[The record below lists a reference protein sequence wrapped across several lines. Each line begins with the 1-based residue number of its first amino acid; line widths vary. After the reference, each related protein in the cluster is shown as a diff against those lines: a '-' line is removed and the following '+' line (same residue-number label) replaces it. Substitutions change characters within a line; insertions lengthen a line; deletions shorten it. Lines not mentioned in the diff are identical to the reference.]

1 MHIRF
6 DRMGLALV
14 FMAQVAPAAAQSRQ
28 PVVAVVKMDDLANS
42 GQSAALSTMI
52 LSAIAQTQKFKV
64 IEREQ
69 MGTLVKEQAL
79 GRSGM
84 TTSRNRGKIG
94 GFEGADYLIY
104 GSITALS
111 ARKKTDF
118 GTTMLLG
125 GLTKDKN
132 GAGGQTCYSGEVS
145 LSLDIK
151 ITDRETGQIRY
162 VKRLDEIQKSG
173 TICGTGVPESNA
185 VVLFRSA
192 ADKVATGLVTTVF
205 PIKVADVSADGT
217 ITLNYGEGAVKI
229 GDKLTIFVPGK
240 VILDPDNG
248 QPMGNSET
256 RLGLVQITDVQSRLS
271 KAKAISGFASQ
282 PEVKSVAR
290 IATVEDLAFFKSD
303 GKKRR

>member
-1 MHIRF
+1 MLLRF
-6 DRMGLALV
+6 GRAGLTLALLTHTV
-14 FMAQVAPAAAQSRQ
+14 PAAAQSKQ
-28 PVVAVVKMDDLANS
+28 PVVAVIKIDDLANS
-42 GQSAALSTMI
+42 GQSAVLSAMI
-52 LSAIAQTQKFKV
+52 LSAIAQTQKFRV

-69 MGTLVKEQAL
+69 MRNLVNEQAL
-79 GRSGM
+79 ARSGM
-84 TTSRNRGKIG
+84 TTSRNRGKMG

-111 ARKKTDF
+111 ARKKADF
-118 GTTMLLG
+118 GSTMLMG
-125 GLTKDKN
+125 AFTKDKN
-132 GAGGQTCYSGEVS
+132 GAGAQTCYSGEVS

-151 ITDRETGQIRY
+151 ITDRDTGQIRY
-162 VKRLDEIQKSG
+162 VKRIDEVQKSG
-173 TICGTGVPESNA
+173 TICGAGVPEANA
-185 VVLFRSA
+185 AALFRSA

-240 VILDPDNG
+240 VIMDPDTG

-256 RLGLVQITDVQSRLS
+256 RLGLVLITDVQSRLS

-290 IATVEDLAFFKSD
+290 IATSEDLSFFKAD
-303 GKKRR
+303 KKRK